1 MISKPLATISKFSGM
16 TDSGGAYYLDGFS
29 PEIESGKTSLDEN
42 YFTNELLNSSTTNF
56 SSFNCVAMLKLM
68 PYTVTTT
75 TSNLSAETTGYK
87 LMIND
92 IGYIYTRGTGTVG
105 SGGVY
110 RGRIGG
116 SSSSGTFRSS
126 FKPDLFQL
134 PSGNVLWTSKL
145 HAGIMYRGLVK
156 AGSSTTKIV
165 DNEGRNFSTLG
176 MSTSAPN
183 NKVTNLVTGSEY
195 TVTTIST
202 TNSTNDTL
210 EFTTSGQSN
219 TTNDEFIAFV
229 YDKFNLNTGVTIP
242 TFKGQLSTQE
252 DWQRPIQQYGDQY
265 MILNGNYIA
274 LLATDETTID
284 QTYKQL
290 PVTFQG
296 VDFKVNGSEILV
308 SAYDNK
314 GQAHLLLS
322 DGHTDGWN
330 EITPIDKCPNSLKPY
345 GTGWVYL
352 ADGVISYTDGRNI
365 QKLIATPDYLSS
377 NKGGNTYSHNGII
390 ILNDIFYFAY
400 VTGFHGYNR
409 DNNGVLVFN
418 KKTGLTFFKCKSL
431 STEYAYPYCIYSY
444 PNNSEIDIGAGASL
458 NNLTFFT
465 ANSSQSNYRSIVQ
478 FIDFGQETKIGEVWL
493 NLKFSSKVHYDQS
506 ITYTGDI
513 TVSVGNGEKGI
524 ITKGQIATNTTTTCA
539 NTAGATIPATVGQEI
554 EFTSGA
560 NAGQRTVIQSIAD
573 GGSSSEVW
581 TVSPALAN
589 TSASSSNY
597 RAWQVKNSGQK
608 TISAGDLSKPVRF
621 QTNFYGDKMYLEI
634 TVRGGANAMPISIQ
648 DIMLL

>member
-1 MISKPLATISKFSGM
+1 M
-16 TDSGGAYYLDGFS
+16 TDDGGMYYLDGFS
-29 PEIESGKTSLDEN
+29 VEKESGASSLDEN

-56 SSFNCVAMLKLM
+56 TGFNCVAMTVLM
-68 PYTVTTT
+68 PLTG
-75 TSNLSAETTGYK
+75 SNLNAETVGYK

-92 IGYIYTRGTGTVG
+92 IGYFYTRGTGTVG

-116 SSSSGTFRSS
+116 SSSSGTYRSS

-145 HAGIMYRGLVK
+145 HTGVMYRGLVMT
-156 AGSSTTKIV
+156 GSSTTKIV
-165 DNEGRNFSTLG
+165 DTAGRNFSTLG

-195 TVTTIST
+195 TVTSITT

-210 EFTTSGQSN
+210 NFTTSGNSN
-219 TTNDEFIAFV
+219 TANDEFIAFV

-242 TFKGQLSTQE
+242 TFQGQLATQE

-265 MILNGNYIA
+265 LILNGNYLA
-274 LLATDETTID
+274 LLANDETTID

-296 VDFKVNGSEILV
+296 VDLKVNGSEILV
-308 SAYDNK
+308 SAYDN
-314 GQAHLLLS
+314 QNRAYLLLW

-330 EITPIDKCPNSLKPY
+330 EITTIDKAPNSLKAY
-345 GTGWVYL
+345 STGWVYL
-352 ADGVISYTDGRNI
+352 ADGVVAYTDGRNI
-365 QKLIATPDYLSS
+365 QKLIAVPDYLSTT
-377 NKGGNTYSHNGII
+377 KGGNTYSHNGIV

-400 VTGFHGYNR
+400 VTGNHGKNR
-409 DNNGVLVFN
+409 DNNSVMVFN

-444 PNNSEIDIGAGASL
+444 PNNSEIDIGAGESL
-458 NNLTFFT
+458 NNLTFFVPNT
-465 ANSSQSNYRSIVQ
+465 SSAHTRNAV
-478 FIDFGQETKIGEVWL
+478 FFLDFKEEQKIGEVWL
-493 NLKFSSKVHYDQS
+493 NIKYTSK
-506 ITYTGDI
+506 TYYALDTTYVGDI
-513 TVSVGNGEKGI
+513 TVSVGNGNYGLASI
-524 ITKGQIATNTTTTCA
+524 GQIASNTTTTCA
-539 NTAGATIPATVGQEI
+539 NTAGAIRPATVGQEI

-560 NAGQRTVIQSIAD
+560 NAGQRTFITSIAS

-581 TVSPALAN
+581 TVSPALTN
-589 TSASSSNY
+589 TSASSSNC
-597 RAWQVKNSGQK
+597 RVWQLKKQLQK
-608 TISAGDLSKPVRF
+608 TISATDLSKPVRF
-621 QTNFYGDKMYLEI
+621 PTNFIGDKMYLEVTI
-634 TVRGGANAMPISIQ
+634 RGNANAMPISIQ
-648 DIMLL
+648 NIMLF

>member
-1 MISKPLATISKFSGM
+1 MIAKPLFSIDKFSGM
-16 TDSGGAYYLDGFS
+16 TDDGGMYYLDGFS
-29 PEIESGKTSLDEN
+29 VEKESGASSLDEN

-56 SSFNCVAMLKLM
+56 TGFNCVAMTVLM
-68 PYTVTTT
+68 PLTG
-75 TSNLSAETTGYK
+75 SNLNAETVGYK

-92 IGYIYTRGTGTVG
+92 IGYFYTRGTGTVG

-116 SSSSGTFRSS
+116 SSSSGTYRSS

-145 HAGIMYRGLVK
+145 HTGVMYRGLVMT
-156 AGSSTTKIV
+156 GSSTTKIV
-165 DNEGRNFSTLG
+165 DTAGRNFSTLG

-195 TVTTIST
+195 TVTSITT

-210 EFTTSGQSN
+210 NFTTSGNSN
-219 TTNDEFIAFV
+219 TANDEFIAFV

-242 TFKGQLSTQE
+242 TFQGQLATQE

-265 MILNGNYIA
+265 LILNGNYLA
-274 LLATDETTID
+274 LLANDETTIG

-296 VDFKVNGSEILV
+296 VDLKVNGSEILV
-308 SAYDNK
+308 SAYDN
-314 GQAHLLLS
+314 QNRAYLLLW

-330 EITPIDKCPNSLKPY
+330 EITPIDKAPNSLKAY
-345 GTGWVYL
+345 STGWVYL
-352 ADGVISYTDGRNI
+352 ADGVVAYTDGRNI
-365 QKLIATPDYLSS
+365 QKLIATPDYLSTT
-377 NKGGNTYSHNGII
+377 KGGNTYSHNGIV

-400 VTGFHGYNR
+400 VTGNAGRNR
-409 DNNGVLVFN
+409 DNNSVMVFN

-444 PNNSEIDIGAGASL
+444 PNNSEIDIGAGESL
-458 NNLTFFT
+458 NNLTFFVPNT
-465 ANSSQSNYRSIVQ
+465 SSAHTRNAV
-478 FIDFGQETKIGEVWL
+478 FFLDFKEEQKIGEVWL
-493 NLKFSSKVHYDQS
+493 NIKYTSK
-506 ITYTGDI
+506 TYYALDTTYVGDI
-513 TVSVGNGEKGI
+513 TVSVGNGNYGLASI
-524 ITKGQIATNTTTTCA
+524 GQIASNTTTTCA
-539 NTAGATIPATVGQEI
+539 NTAGAIRPATVGQEI

-560 NAGQRTVIQSIAD
+560 NAGQRTFITSIAS

-581 TVSPALAN
+581 TVSPALTN
-589 TSASSSNY
+589 TSASSSNC
-597 RAWQVKNSGQK
+597 RVWQLKKQLQK
-608 TISAGDLSKPVRF
+608 TISATDLSKPVRF
-621 QTNFYGDKMYLEI
+621 PTNFIGDKMYLEVTI
-634 TVRGGANAMPISIQ
+634 RGNANAMPISIQ
-648 DIMLL
+648 NIMLF